1 MTNAQAAAII
11 LADPDATPIERRG
24 AIWLLNGIET
34 PADQDAI
41 IIAEHRGEL

>member
-1 MTNAQAAAII
+1 MTNAQAAAVI
-11 LADPDATPIERRG
+11 LADPNATSIERRG

-41 IIAEHRGEL
+41 IIAEYRGEI